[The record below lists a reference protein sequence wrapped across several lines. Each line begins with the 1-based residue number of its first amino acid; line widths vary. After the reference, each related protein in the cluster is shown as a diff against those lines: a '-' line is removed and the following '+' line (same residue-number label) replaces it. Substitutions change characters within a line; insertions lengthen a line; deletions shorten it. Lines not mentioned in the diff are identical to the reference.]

1 MHSRMLQCTTRIYSM
16 PVADQSISDWAWGS
30 NVAIPARRL
39 TLTPMMHVPPPI
51 QVPEG
56 FVKLCTPLSNSRYQ
70 HMMRFPDPEEEDDES
85 EEEGDDDD
93 EDDEGEGDGHEHKH
107 DHHGHDHDHS
117 GCCGHKHHVS
127 ACCLE
132 LNLLHALDLL
142 IQRDLI

>member
-1 MHSRMLQCTTRIYSM
+1 MGLQCGYTCLPPDPDSH
-16 PVADQSISDWAWGS
+16 D
-30 NVAIPARRL
+30 AR
-39 TLTPMMHVPPPI
+39 PSS

-56 FVKLCTPLSNSRYQ
+56 FVKLCTPLSNSRYH
-70 HMMRFPDPEEEDDES
+70 HMMRFSAPEEEEDES

-132 LNLLHALDLL
+132 LNLLHW
-142 IQRDLI
+142 IY